1 MTRPTETELLL
12 DIAAQ
17 VARRSTCSRLQVGA
31 VLARDGR
38 ILSTGRNGA
47 PSKLTHC
54 DHTYDSHSPCTQSVH
69 AEVNAVAFAARHGV
83 ASDGASLYLTHA
95 PCAACAG
102 VIINSGVESVVYAK
116 HYRSTEGINRLE
128 DAGIPCSI
136 GPSLRVL
143 P

>member
-1 MTRPTETELLL
+1 MRPTETELLL

-47 PSKLTHC
+47 ASGEVHC
-54 DHTYDSHSPCTQSVH
+54 DHSYDQNRPCAQSIH
-69 AEVNAVAFAARHGV
+69 AEANAIIFAARHGV
-83 ASDGASLYLTHA
+83 CSEGATLYLTHA
-95 PCAACAG
+95 PCLACAG
-102 VIINSGVESVVYAK
+102 LIINGGISEVVFLR
-116 HYRSTEGINRLE
+116 HYRSTEGIERLG